1 MQPCLPDPKKTF
13 MPAEAATT
21 THRTGL
27 SWPAAFALGALVM
40 YPLAVSLPVLEL
52 RKLGHTRQ
60 VTVWSGAVDLISEG
74 QAAVGLLVF
83 TCSIV
88 VPLLKLG
95 GIVLLGIEDLWSGR
109 ADARRRAHRA
119 IDWIG
124 RWGMLDVLLVAI
136 VVAAI
141 KLGNWADIH
150 PGPGVA
156 AFASVV
162 VMSLLASAVFDPARF
177 APAGARA

>member
-1 MQPCLPDPKKTF
+1 MAGGSC
-13 MPAEAATT
+13 AS
-21 THRTGL
+21 RNGL
-27 SWPAAFALGALVM
+27 TWAGAFALGALVM

-52 RKLGHTRQ
+52 RKLGHVRE

-74 QAAVGLLVF
+74 QTGVGLLVF
-83 TCSIV
+83 ACSIV

-95 GIVLLGIEDLWSGR
+95 GIILLGVDGVWDDPE
-109 ADARRRAHRA
+109 ARRRAHRV
-119 IDWIG
+119 IDWVG

-162 VMSLLASAVFDPARF
+162 VMSLMASAVFDPGRLH
-177 APAGARA
+177 GRAA

>member
-1 MQPCLPDPKKTF
+1 LTW
-13 MPAEAATT
+13 A
-21 THRTGL
+21 G
-27 SWPAAFALGALVM
+27 AFALGALVM

-52 RKLGHTRQ
+52 RKLGHVKS
-60 VTVWSGAVDLISEG
+60 VTVWSGAVDLINEG

-83 TCSIV
+83 CCSIV

-95 GIVLLGIEDLWSGR
+95 GIVLLGIEGVWAGPEE
-109 ADARRRAHRA
+109 RRRAHR
-119 IDWIG
+119 ILEWLG

-136 VVAAI
+136 LVAAI

-150 PGPGVA
+150 TGPGVV

-162 VMSLLASAVFDPARF
+162 VMSLMASAVFDP
-177 APAGARA
+177 RALETWRE